1 MPVNRAQ
8 FIPGN
13 PVFQEIRPLN
23 KGIILDQPPQ
33 LAPAGSLQNA
43 QNFQAISNGLLRREA
58 HQVYSS
64 LTVGYP
70 PIQDMYVF
78 FDSSTG
84 LQKTLVVDQKFIYEF
99 TNAAMTGKYWVYD
112 TGTITATAANTTIT
126 GNGTTWTGQELQGG
140 DIIVLDLDGSGNGP
154 EELIVSSITDNTHLE
169 VVTAPASSHAG
180 GSDY

>member
-43 QNFQAISNGLLRREA
+43 QNFQAIPNGLLRREA
-58 HQVYSS
+58 HHRYAGS
-64 LTVGYP
+64 LAVGYP

-78 FDSSTG
+78 FDTSTG

-99 TNAAMTGKYWVYD
+99 TNTAMTGKYWVYD
-112 TGTITATAANTTIT
+112 TGTITATADDATIT
-126 GNGTTWTGQELQGG
+126 GAGTTWTGNELQGG
-140 DIIVLDLDGSGNGP
+140 DVIVLDLDGSGNGP
-154 EELIVSSITDNTHLE
+154 EELTVASITNKEDST
-169 VVTAPASSHAG
+169 TC
-180 GSDY
+180 